1 MKILVTTARMP
12 FAIGL
17 IRRLGEAGHEVLAS
31 DTYRTAPGDH
41 SRYVSRHFVTP
52 APKLDPPG
60 FVDEVA
66 RISEEQG
73 VDAIV
78 PPWEDVFYLSAL
90 RSRLPPDVE
99 LYGARFDALARLH
112 DKSTFQNLAEELDVR
127 APETVTAR
135 SREEL
140 RAATERFPRYFARAA
155 FSRGGVELLTNT
167 GPLAGQVSIDDV
179 EPSQESPWLVQE
191 FVDGPM
197 ICTYS
202 TLHDGRATAH
212 CAYRA
217 PRQWEHSTGIQF
229 ESIDGSES
237 LEVVEKI
244 GGSLGYTGQISFD
257 FVASPGG
264 IVIIECNPR
273 TTDGIL
279 LMDPE
284 QAAGGIADPQRQL
297 SAVEAGRLVELDF
310 AVFAQ
315 IFREPLREA
324 PRSIHDLLHV
334 RDADAG
340 WHDHLPLL
348 YSFLAFAHHERL
360 NIHERKKLMVA
371 MSEDVCWDGEA
382 IPGSAPVDL
391 ESPRTRVEEGR
402 HD

>member
-1 MKILVTTARMP
+1 MKVLVTTARMP
-12 FAIGL
+12 FALGL

-31 DTYRTAPGDH
+31 DTYKAAPGEH
-41 SRYVSRHFVTP
+41 SRFVSGHFVTP

-60 FVDEVA
+60 FVGEVA
-66 RISEEQG
+66 RIASDNG

-90 RSRLPPDVE
+90 REKLPDSVD
-99 LYGARFDALARLH
+99 LYGASFDALARLH
-112 DKSTFQNLAEELDVR
+112 DKATFQELAEELGVR
-127 APETVTAR
+127 APETAVAH

-140 RAATERFPRYFARAA
+140 VAATERFPRYFARAA

-167 GPLAGQVSIDDV
+167 GPLAGHVSIDDV
-179 EPSQESPWLVQE
+179 EPTADAPWLVQE

-197 ICTYS
+197 LCTYS
-202 TLHDGRATAH
+202 TLHEGRATAH

-244 GGSLGYTGQISFD
+244 GKAVGYTGQISFD
-257 FVASPGG
+257 FVGSPDG

-273 TTDGIL
+273 TTDGVL
-279 LMDPE
+279 LMDAEQVGSGIVDPE
-284 QAAGGIADPQRQL
+284 RELAM
-297 SAVEAGRLVELDF
+297 VEPGRLVELDF

-315 IFREPLREA
+315 LFREPLRDT
-324 PRSIHDLLHV
+324 PQTIHDLRHV

-371 MSEDVCWDGEA
+371 MSEDVCWDGET
-382 IPGSAPVDL
+382 IPAA
-391 ESPRTRVEEGR
+391 
-402 HD
+402 